1 MRGGGEY
8 RVGRYYKSGDD
19 GERGVVVTAMAG
31 ERGRISEKGRIG
43 EEGRVVRRGGLVRRG
58 WW

>member
-31 ERGRISEKGRIG
+31 ERG
-43 EEGRVVRRGGLVRRG
+43 GLVRRG